1 MRVNITYTDYKN
13 NKLYNQVIKYNLHN
27 ENKPNE
33 NKPNE
38 NLFNDV
44 TTRNCVNIN
53 KSYCVCDEVI
63 EYVDTNG
70 NINYRTNIQPQFR
83 RRKSRKTSDTEKL
96 VNTICDALY
105 INVLTDVG
113 SSRNDTMTI
122 MVDESKLI
130 IDESIPIPDVG
141 ISVNI
146 YDNIGIFDM
155 IKLYQINKI

>member
-13 NKLYNQVIKYNLHN
+13 NKLYNQVIKYNLDN
-27 ENKPNE
+27 ESKTNE
-33 NKPNE
+33 SF
-38 NLFNDV
+38 FNDGIN
-44 TTRNCVNIN
+44 RNFITVEN
-53 KSYCVCDEVI
+53 SYTVCDEVT

-83 RRKSRKTSDTEKL
+83 RKKSRKTSEIDKL
-96 VNTICDALY
+96 VNTICNALY

-122 MVDESKLI
+122 MIDESKLI
-130 IDESIPIPDVG
+130 IDKTIPIPDVG

>member
-13 NKLYNQVIKYNLHN
+13 NKLYNQVIKYNLNN
-27 ENKPNE
+27 ESKTNE
-33 NKPNE
+33 SF
-38 NLFNDV
+38 FNDGIN
-44 TTRNCVNIN
+44 RKCVNVE
-53 KSYCVCDEVI
+53 KSYTVCDEVI

-96 VNTICDALY
+96 VNTICDTLY
-105 INVLTDVG
+105 INVLTDTS
-113 SSRNDTMTI
+113 SSRNDVMTI

-130 IDESIPIPDVG
+130 IDESITIPDIS

-146 YDNIGIFDM
+146 YDNVGIFDM

>member
-1 MRVNITYTDYKN
+1 MRMNITYTDYKN
-13 NKLYNQVIKYNLHN
+13 NKIYNQIVKYNLKN

-33 NKPNE
+33 TI
-38 NLFNDV
+38 FNDGIN
-44 TTRNCVNIN
+44 RNCVNVE
-53 KSYCVCDEVI
+53 KSYTVCDEVT
-63 EYVDTNG
+63 EYVDING

-83 RRKSRKTSDTEKL
+83 RRKSKKTSEIDKL
-96 VNTICDALY
+96 VNTMCDTLY

-155 IKLYQINKI
+155 IKLYHKYKK

>member
-1 MRVNITYTDYKN
+1 MRMNITYTDYKN
-13 NKLYNQVIKYNLHN
+13 NKLYNQIVKYNLKN

-33 NKPNE
+33 TI
-38 NLFNDV
+38 FNDV
-44 TTRNCVNIN
+44 TNRNYIN
-53 KSYCVCDEVI
+53 LDKPYTVCDTVN
-63 EYVDTNG
+63 EYNDING
-70 NINYRTNIQPQFR
+70 NINYRIDIQPQFR
-83 RRKSRKTSDTEKL
+83 RRKSKKTSEIDKL
-96 VNTICDALY
+96 VNTMCDTLY
-105 INVLTDVG
+105 INVLTEVG

-122 MVDESKLI
+122 MVDESKVI

>member
-13 NKLYNQVIKYNLHN
+13 NKLYNQIVKYNLDN
-27 ENKPNE
+27 ESKTNE
-33 NKPNE
+33 TI
-38 NLFNDV
+38 FNDV
-44 TTRNCVNIN
+44 TNRNCININ
-53 KSYCVCDEVI
+53 KSYCVCDTVN
-63 EYVDTNG
+63 EYNDING
-70 NINYRTNIQPQFR
+70 NINYRIDIQPQFR
-83 RRKSRKTSDTEKL
+83 RRKSKKTSEIDKL
-96 VNTICDALY
+96 VNTMCDTLY

-122 MVDESKLI
+122 MVDESKVI

>member
-13 NKLYNQVIKYNLHN
+13 NKLYNQVIKYNLDN
-27 ENKPNE
+27 ESKTNE
-33 NKPNE
+33 SIFTDGINH
-38 NLFNDV
+38 
-44 TTRNCVNIN
+44 NCVTVQN
-53 KSYCVCDEVI
+53 SYTVCNEVV
-63 EYVDTNG
+63 EYVDTHG
-70 NINYRTNIQPQFR
+70 NVNYRIDIQPQFR
-83 RRKSRKTSDTEKL
+83 RRKSRKTSEIDKL
-96 VNTICDALY
+96 VNTICNALY

-122 MVDESKLI
+122 MIDESKLI
-130 IDESIPIPDVG
+130 IDKTIPIPDVG

>member
-1 MRVNITYTDYKN
+1 MRMNITYTDYKN
-13 NKLYNQVIKYNLHN
+13 NKLYNQIVKYNL
-27 ENKPNE
+27 KNE

-44 TTRNCVNIN
+44 TNRNCIN
-53 KSYCVCDEVI
+53 LDNPYTVCDTVN
-63 EYVDTNG
+63 EYNDING
-70 NINYRTNIQPQFR
+70 NINYRIDIQPQFR
-83 RRKSRKTSDTEKL
+83 RRKSKKTSEIDKL
-96 VNTICDALY
+96 VNTMCDTLY
-105 INVLTDVG
+105 INVLTEVG

-122 MVDESKLI
+122 MVDESKVI

>member
-13 NKLYNQVIKYNLHN
+13 NKLYNQVIKYNLNN

-33 NKPNE
+33 H
-38 NLFNDV
+38 LFNDV
-44 TTRNCVNIN
+44 TNRNCVNIN
-53 KSYCVCDEVI
+53 KSYCVCDEVT
-63 EYVDTNG
+63 EYNDING
-70 NINYRTNIQPQFR
+70 NINYRIDIQPQFR
-83 RRKSRKTSDTEKL
+83 RRKSKKTSEIDKL
-96 VNTICDALY
+96 VNTMCDTLY
-105 INVLTDVG
+105 INVLTEVG

-122 MVDESKLI
+122 MVDESKVI